1 MKVPSSRGG
10 GDMTGQIGG
19 EVKEVG
25 NMRKRMEKKGKGTT

>member
-1 MKVPSSRGG
+1 MMS
-10 GDMTGQIGG
+10 TGQIGG